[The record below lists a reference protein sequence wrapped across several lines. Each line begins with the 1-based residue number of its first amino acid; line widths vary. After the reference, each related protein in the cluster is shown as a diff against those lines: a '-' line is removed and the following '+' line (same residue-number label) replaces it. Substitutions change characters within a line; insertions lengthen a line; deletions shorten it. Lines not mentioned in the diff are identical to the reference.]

1 MAEIPRGRSATKE
14 NVYEPGI
21 GREIMNF
28 FIKFPMRLFYSSFFR
43 KTNGELLCLVTVS
56 SCPRHS
62 QP

>member
-28 FIKFPMRLFYSSFFR
+28 FYKISDASILFIVLSENKWRAF
-43 KTNGELLCLVTVS
+43 V
-56 SCPRHS
+56 PRHCL
-62 QP
+62 